1 MTMALLIITIIS
13 AVVMCIGEAL
23 AMTPGIVYAFGC
35 AFASLFDGIDGT
47 SVEYHGEGIMLVYAA
62 VVMFCAALV
71 FALGIAA
78 YFPSRRRDVK
88 SSIALY
94 VSACVVA
101 FIGLV
106 FEILCYLFVMKYNDE
121 ICAPSIIILWPIL
134 QGLLLAAMVVMTVMT
149 LREADLND

>member
-1 MTMALLIITIIS
+1 
-13 AVVMCIGEAL
+13 
-23 AMTPGIVYAFGC
+23 
-35 AFASLFDGIDGT
+35 
-47 SVEYHGEGIMLVYAA
+47 MLVYAA
-62 VVMFCAALV
+62 VVIFCAVLV

-78 YFPSRRRDVK
+78 YFPSRRRFVK

-94 VSACVVA
+94 VSACVAA

-134 QGLLLAAMVVMTVMT
+134 QGLLLAAMVVMTIMT